1 MVSSRPKAAEQQATL
16 RTGHGKM
23 NWFKTGKGVSK
34 GSILSPR
41 ILKLYAEYI
50 MQNAGLDEA
59 QVGIKIAIEISI
71 TSSMK
76 MMPPIGQK
84 AKMN

>member
-1 MVSSRPKAAEQQATL
+1 
-16 RTGHGKM
+16 M

-34 GSILSPR
+34 GSILLPR

-59 QVGIKIAIEISI
+59 QVGIKIAGRNINNLKYEEDATLRAESKDELKILL
-71 TSSMK
+71 K
-76 MMPPIGQK
+76 M
-84 AKMN
+84 AEE